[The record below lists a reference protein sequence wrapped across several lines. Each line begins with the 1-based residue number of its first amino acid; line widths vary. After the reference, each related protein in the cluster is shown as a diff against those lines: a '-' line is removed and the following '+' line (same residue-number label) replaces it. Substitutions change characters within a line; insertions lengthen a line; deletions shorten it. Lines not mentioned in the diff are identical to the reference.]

1 MRADDPAEQFT
12 VANAWDAARDWVMQ
26 AATREPGYVGAFI
39 AGSIASLPGST
50 PLPAT
55 SDIDVMLVTDGDQ
68 PGKGG
73 KLRHEGF
80 LLEATW
86 LHRSSL
92 EPVDHVLGAYHLAH
106 ALHSGLAL
114 HDPSGWLTGHM
125 AHVRSAFARRSWV
138 ERRVANARER
148 VVAGF
153 DGMRESRSL
162 AESAQS
168 WVFPTGVMTHILLVS
183 GLRNPTVRRR
193 YETVRDLLAHH
204 GLLNLHE
211 DLLVALGSSDW
222 RHATAQRHLDTV
234 TELYDTAAK
243 VEAPAY
249 PYSSDVSP
257 LTRPISIDGSREM
270 IAHGLHRE
278 AAFWLVVT
286 GSRALQ
292 KLAAAGEVAEVI
304 RFEPRY
310 AALLADL
317 GAATWRDRVAHRN
330 ATLELLPRV
339 DATAS
344 AIMDATLEITP

>member
-1 MRADDPAEQFT
+1 
-12 VANAWDAARDWVMQ
+12 
-26 AATREPGYVGAFI
+26 
-39 AGSIASLPGST
+39 
-50 PLPAT
+50 
-55 SDIDVMLVTDGDQ
+55 
-68 PGKGG
+68 
-73 KLRHEGF
+73 
-80 LLEATW
+80 
-86 LHRSSL
+86 
-92 EPVDHVLGAYHLAH
+92 
-106 ALHSGLAL
+106 
-114 HDPSGWLTGHM
+114 M
-125 AHVRSAFARRSWV
+125 AHVRTAFARRTWV

-153 DGMRESRSL
+153 DGMRDAGSL

-183 GLRNPTVRRR
+183 GLRNPTMRRR

-204 GLLNLHE
+204 GRRDLHE
-211 DLLVALGSSDW
+211 DLLAALGSRDW
-222 RHATAQRHLDTV
+222 QPATAQRHLDTV
-234 TELYDTAAK
+234 TELYDTAAR

-249 PYSSDVSP
+249 PYSSDVSL

-270 IAHGLHRE
+270 IEHGLHRE

-317 GAATWRDRVAHRN
+317 GAGTWHERALHRDEAL
-330 ATLELLPRV
+330 ALLPRV
-339 DATAS
+339 DAVART
-344 AIMDATLEITP
+344 IMDTTSEVTP